1 MPSLRLPQGMPASH
15 DPGLYRATVGCQAG
29 MARIQRNIPVLTGV
43 PVRTRRVRPRFHPRG
58 IAAYSGKPSSGG
70 DRSVGTAFR
79 APAIVVG
86 RRQHPVLLVAPC
98 GSTSLTVG
106 WCVACGRI
114 GTSGGG
120 ARDGNPCP
128 ALAWSR
134 SIPPPTPGGGAAGF
148 RRRAWGGVP
157 LDAGGRG
164 AAAHERF
171 GVLERGVA
179 PARDREAGE
188 SVRPRAAGLRRD
200 IPPVRGN
207 GTSRPDDVPP
217 RPASAGRARDDRVHG
232 PVAAKCTA
240 CCVLRIGRISLRN
253 AGFARV
259 RVAGPDIPAGR
270 ARASDFA

>member
-1 MPSLRLPQGMPASH
+1 MTLDSTGLPLGVKQGWHEYSAIFLYSLGFLSER
-15 DPGLYRATVGCQAG
+15 
-29 MARIQRNIPVLTGV
+29 
-43 PVRTRRVRPRFHPRG
+43 
-58 IAAYSGKPSSGG
+58 AAYAHDSTHAGSPPTAGSRRRGG
-70 DRSVGTAFR
+70 GCDRSVGTVFR

-86 RRQHPVLLVAPC
+86 RRQHPVLVVAPC

-207 GTSRPDDVPP
+207 GVGLTTCRRDLHPRSVHATIEFTVQLLQSAPPD
-217 RPASAGRARDDRVHG
+217 AFCESAGSR
-232 PVAAKCTA
+232 
-240 CCVLRIGRISLRN
+240 
-253 AGFARV
+253 
-259 RVAGPDIPAGR
+259 
-270 ARASDFA
+270 